1 MLSIN
6 IDTFKMILD
15 TRILELKVQMFTS
28 ESLIL
33 APRTLG
39 PSSGGVNKATDVTIK
54 VRTAT
59 ITRRAIKMPRQF
71 L

>member
-1 MLSIN
+1 
-6 IDTFKMILD
+6 
-15 TRILELKVQMFTS
+15 MFTS

-71 L
+71 LWFGFADTSSYHKGTH